1 MTARMLRLRPSW
13 ALGSAGAIATFPVL
27 SGVECLSLLRE
38 HDEGNKQASDAC
50 AAVWMTAGRVVLDVL
65 PRAGKDVNDSIR
77 EHRVADDS
85 AA

>member
-1 MTARMLRLRPSW
+1 MLGLRPSW

-38 HDEGNKQASDAC
+38 HDEANKQASDAC